1 MADDECVLVRVENDQ
16 SIGSMPHSRC
26 DCTNHPFV
34 KKVDDSSHKK
44 FCDNCYC
51 FVCDVPAKD
60 CKEWEMAGIPENTLY
75 RKQRAHC
82 HAYSREGLISF
93 PNFPYYSSY
102 VWKEKRKAKQEA
114 AEKERKAKEHAAK
127 AAAYKAKVE
136 AQLKKAKVSFSCRCC
151 LCMGLRQFIAGDAKV
166 CVMFCGGEEI

>member
-60 CKEWEMAGIPENTLY
+60 CKEWEMAGISENILY

-93 PNFPYYSSY
+93 PNFPYYSSCL
-102 VWKEKRKAKQEA
+102 EGEA
-114 AEKERKAKEHAAK
+114 ES
-127 AAAYKAKVE
+127 E
-136 AQLKKAKVSFSCRCC
+136 A
-151 LCMGLRQFIAGDAKV
+151 
-166 CVMFCGGEEI
+166 GGSGEGAQG